1 MKTGILLVDKPSG
14 PTSHDVVSW
23 ARRRFH
29 IRRIGHTGTL
39 DPLASGL
46 LILLIGRENTKKQ
59 EQFLKLD
66 KQYEVTLRF
75 GAESD
80 TYDAE
85 GTIVANAG
93 VDPLSKDQ
101 LESALRSFVG
111 EQQQAVPPFSAVKV
125 KGQAL
130 YKRARAGKT
139 IAETPVRTIVIQQ
152 LELLEF
158 DWPNATLSVACSSGT
173 YVRSLVHDL
182 GKTLGVGAYVTAL
195 RRTAIGEYSLAD
207 ATLCPVI
214 FPKPPRATET
224 NRGDRVRQ

>member
-66 KQYEVTLRF
+66 KQYEVTLQF
-75 GAESD
+75 GAQSD
-80 TYDAE
+80 TFDAE
-85 GTIVANAG
+85 GHISATSFVHA
-93 VDPLSKDQ
+93 VTRSQ
-101 LESALRSFVG
+101 LEAALRSFVG

-125 KGQAL
+125 KGQPL

-139 IAETPVRTIVIQQ
+139 IIETPVRTIVIQQ

-158 DWPNATLSVACSSGT
+158 AWPNATLSVACSSGT

-195 RRTAIGEYSLAD
+195 KRTAIGEYSLTD
-207 ATLCPVI
+207 ATVCPVI
-214 FPKPPRATET
+214 FPKPPRVTET
-224 NRGDRVRQ
+224 GRDDRVRQ